1 MMYFYMTYIV
11 LSGFL
16 LLLISNKNFKEW
28 LLKMMI
34 VTFLPVIG
42 WTLPIVIANKFI
54 KNKGELF
61 GSYISQQDEDISL
74 EILAIQEKI
83 DKERELDIVPI
94 EDALVVSNYSTRRKV
109 MIDVL
114 KEDTLQYMD
123 ILKTAVLNEDTETSH
138 YAVTAV
144 MEIKR
149 KLSISMQEL
158 SVKFDQDKE
167 DAHLSL
173 AYALVLK
180 AYMKSGFLDE
190 QTIKKYKYIY
200 IHVLSQLIRNG
211 NENEETFKEKIE
223 TEMEMNEYSAAE
235 TTCYEYLRKYSN
247 SEDPYICLLKLYYT
261 TKSTIKMQGTL
272 DELKKST
279 IKLSNRALTIVRYW
293 SEGMG
298 HERQRELL

>member
-1 MMYFYMTYIV
+1 MIYFYLMYIV
-11 LSGFL
+11 LSGIVL
-16 LLLISNKNFKEW
+16 LFISNKSRKEW
-28 LLKMMI
+28 LLKMTI

-42 WTLPIVIANKFI
+42 WALPIVTANKFI

-83 DKERELDIVPI
+83 DKEKELDIVPI
-94 EDALVVSNYSTRRKV
+94 EDALVVSNYSNRRKV

-123 ILKTAVLNEDTETSH
+123 VLKTAVLNEDTETSH

-158 SVKFDQDKE
+158 SVKFDQQSD
-167 DAHLSL
+167 DVHVGY
-173 AYALVLK
+173 AYAQVLK
-180 AYMKSGFLDE
+180 EYMGSGFLDK
-190 QTIKKYKYIY
+190 QTIRKYKYTY

-211 NENEETFKEKIE
+211 NVDEETFQEKIK

-235 TTCYEYLRKYSN
+235 ATCNEYLKKYPN
-247 SEDPYICLLKLYYT
+247 SENPYVSLLKLYYT
-261 TKSTIKMQGTL
+261 TKSTIKMQGIL

-293 SEGMG
+293 SEGTE
-298 HERQRELL
+298 HESRRELL